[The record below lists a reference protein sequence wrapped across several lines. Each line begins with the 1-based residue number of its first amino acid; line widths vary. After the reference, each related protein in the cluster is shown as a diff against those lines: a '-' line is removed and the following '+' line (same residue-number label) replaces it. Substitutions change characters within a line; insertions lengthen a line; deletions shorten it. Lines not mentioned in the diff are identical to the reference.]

1 MAKLQKIDKWESL
14 ANFDLFNNAHH
25 NGDKFIKPKAES
37 NSRLFKDIPTK
48 TIILERDELQAGEAA
63 TAVVH

>member
-1 MAKLQKIDKWESL
+1 MAKRQEIVKWESL

-25 NGDKFIKPKAES
+25 NGDSFIKLKTES
-37 NSRLFKDIPTK
+37 NSRLLKDIPTK
-48 TIILERDELQAGEAA
+48 TIILERGELQIGEAT

>member
-1 MAKLQKIDKWESL
+1 MAKRQEIDKWDRWTI
-14 ANFDLFNNAHH
+14 FDLFNSAHH
-25 NGDKFIKPKAES
+25 NGDKFIKPKTES
-37 NSRLFKDIPTK
+37 NSRLLKDIPTK